1 MELSSAAG
9 PKELPSICY
18 STTGSLVAA
27 TCDWFTVAAAPVPDT
42 GIMLGLMLFWCYSN

>member
-1 MELSSAAG
+1 LELSSAAG

-27 TCDWFTVAAAPVPDT
+27 TGFAAAAAPVDPET
-42 GIMLGLMLFWCYSN
+42 GIILGRMLF

>member
-1 MELSSAAG
+1 LELSSAAG

-27 TCDWFTVAAAPVPDT
+27 TGFAAAAADPAPPLT
-42 GIMLGLMLFWCYSN
+42 GIILGRMLF